1 MEILAVGQNDVG
13 VGMPQP
19 CHDFVRDFQAGTSKD

>member
-13 VGMPQP
+13 VGMPQRY
-19 CHDFVRDFQAGTSKD
+19 HDFVRDFQAGTSKD